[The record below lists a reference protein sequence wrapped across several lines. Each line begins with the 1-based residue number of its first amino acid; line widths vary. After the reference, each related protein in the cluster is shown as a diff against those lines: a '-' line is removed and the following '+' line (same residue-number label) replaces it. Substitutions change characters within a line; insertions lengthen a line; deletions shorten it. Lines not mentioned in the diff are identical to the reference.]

1 MYLMNFE
8 LFNTYFDRFSQYL
21 VMYLVTGLKGLPGGE
36 IWFVTRPGPPG
47 VIIMECRVLDLAVP
61 VCLQRTSWSVA
72 PERLEVSRDPP
83 AKWLNATY

>member
-1 MYLMNFE
+1 
-8 LFNTYFDRFSQYL
+8 
-21 VMYLVTGLKGLPGGE
+21 MYLVTGLKGLLGGE
-36 IWFVTRPGPPG
+36 IWFVTRPGPPW

>member
-1 MYLMNFE
+1 
-8 LFNTYFDRFSQYL
+8 
-21 VMYLVTGLKGLPGGE
+21 MYLVNIWSIFGHVLSNWAQRLAWGGDLVCHAA
-36 IWFVTRPGPPG
+36 WTPR

>member
-1 MYLMNFE
+1 
-8 LFNTYFDRFSQYL
+8 
-21 VMYLVTGLKGLPGGE
+21 MYLVTGLKGLPGGGDLVCHAA
-36 IWFVTRPGPPG
+36 WTPR